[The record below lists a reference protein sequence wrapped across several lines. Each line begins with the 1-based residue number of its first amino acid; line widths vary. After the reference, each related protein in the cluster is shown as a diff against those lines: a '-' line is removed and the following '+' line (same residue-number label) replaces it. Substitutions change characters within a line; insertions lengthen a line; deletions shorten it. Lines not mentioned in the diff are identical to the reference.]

1 MTSPQPPAA
10 LRPFRFSVQGSGIV
24 DPTEWTEL
32 ARKAEDLGYS
42 TLSIADHVDTQ
53 LAPLVALTAAAA
65 VTSELRLLTLVLAND
80 FRHPVVLAKEA
91 ASLDQ
96 LSGGRLELGL
106 GAGWATADYEGM
118 GIDYDRPGVRIA
130 RLAEAAPIIKGL
142 LSGARVDVDGEHY
155 NVHLSGSPAA
165 RQQPHPPILIAG
177 GGKKVLSLGAR
188 EADMV
193 GVNPGL
199 GAGVID
205 HRAGPS
211 ATSTATD
218 DKIGWIRDAAGERFD
233 QIELQTRVHLAA
245 ISDNRE
251 EVAALMADGL
261 GMDAADALETPH
273 ALVGS
278 IAQCVEQLHQWRER
292 WGITYIGLSYD
303 ALESMAPVVAA
314 AND

>member
-1 MTSPQPPAA
+1 M
-10 LRPFRFSVQGSGIV
+10 RPFRFSVQGSGIV
-24 DPTEWTEL
+24 DPSEWTEL

-42 TLSIADHVDTQ
+42 TLSIADHVDDQ
-53 LAPLVALTAAAA
+53 FAPLVALTAAAA

-96 LSGGRLELGL
+96 LSGGRLELGM

-130 RLAEAAPIIKGL
+130 RLAEAVPIVRGL
-142 LSGARVDVDGEHY
+142 LAGERVDVDGEHY
-155 NVHLSGSPAA
+155 NVHLTGSPLAHQ
-165 RQQPHPPILIAG
+165 RPHPPVMIAG
-177 GGKKVLSLGAR
+177 GGKKVLSLAAR
-188 EADMV
+188 EANIV

-211 ATSTATD
+211 ATPTATD
-218 DKIGWIRDAAGERFD
+218 DKIGWIREAAGDRFD
-233 QIELQTRVHLAA
+233 HIELQTRVHLAA
-245 ISDNRE
+245 ISDDRE
-251 EVAALMADGL
+251 GVAEVMAASLGL
-261 GMDAADALETPH
+261 DPADAMDSPH

-278 IAQCVEQLHQWRER
+278 VTQCVEQLHQWRER

-303 ALESMAPVVAA
+303 ALEAMAPVVAA